1 MKILD
6 LQIERDLQDQ
16 HFCGTLDYVSYQ
28 GQIGTLLWTLQDSQ
42 NKIEV
47 AFVQGSDPDWDQ
59 LAQFHSRYLTDH
71 LILAVARRRKLQALV
86 PNEALFAPVKK

>member
-16 HFCGTLDYVSYQ
+16 HFCGTLDYETYQ
-28 GQIGTLLWTLQDSQ
+28 GEMGTLLWTLQDSQ

-47 AFVQGSDPDWDQ
+47 AFVQGSDPSWDT
-59 LAQFHSRYLTDH
+59 LAQFHNRYLTDN

-86 PNEALFAPVKK
+86 PSEGLFTPVKK